1 MSEHKTG
8 LSNWT
13 AEDKKLYRER
23 RDKGLRGQIGVVTV
37 HRPIKDEQGKEQ
49 RVPLGR
55 TVGSLLSRGKS
66 SNTRAYKREQGRVV
80 VKQQRR
86 GSTRGE

>member
-13 AEDKKLYRER
+13 DKQKQIYWER
-23 RDKGLRGQIGVVTV
+23 CNKSLRGQTCVVTF
-37 HRPIKDEQGKEQ
+37 HRSVKDEKGNDQHI
-49 RVPLGR
+49 PLGNK
-55 TVGSLLSRGKS
+55 VSSLLSRGKS
-66 SNTRAYKREQGRVV
+66 SNTRAYKREQGRAM

>member
-13 AEDKKLYRER
+13 TEDKKLYTERRER
-23 RDKGLRGQIGVVTV
+23 GLRGQVGVVTV
-37 HRPIKDEQGKEQ
+37 YRPIKDEQGNEQ
-49 RVPLGR
+49 RVPLSSK
-55 TVGSLLSRGKS
+55 VGSLLSRGKS
-66 SNTRAYKREQGRVV
+66 SNTRAYKREEGRAVV
-80 VKQQRR
+80 RQQRK

>member
-13 AEDKKLYRER
+13 AEDKKLYRDR
-23 RDKGLRGQIGVVTV
+23 RNEGLRGQIESTL
-37 HRPIKDEQGKEQ
+37 IQ
-49 RVPLGR
+49 R
-55 TVGSLLSRGKS
+55 TGSTLSRRKYS
-66 SNTRAYKREQGRVV
+66 ERRANMRQQWRAYNRQLRK
-80 VKQQRR
+80 